1 MIKKEGI
8 NKRKIYL
15 TGVMTG
21 VLLAL
26 SFPPFPLPLLSF
38 VAFVPLLFAL
48 DLKQYKKPFLLIYLT
63 FFIYHGG
70 ANWWIS
76 SWQSDTDPFLMLS
89 GFAIWLVHPFFFF
102 LPLSLFLFIRK
113 KFGLNIALWLFPFSW
128 VGFEWLHSLGDVA
141 YPWIT
146 IGYTQ
151 IYNRMWVQAADIS
164 GVWGLS
170 FMIVMINV
178 IVYKLILR
186 YNSIQQENKNFKV
199 FIKTP
204 KVIALSVGLILLIAA
219 PMLYGAFKLPQFDHA
234 KLIKEKKSIKIGII
248 QPNINP
254 WSKWESNV
262 YRQIREHRRISD
274 SLRKAV
280 GRLDLVIWSETAIP
294 FLSFEF
300 NSDHKFSYIQDW
312 VDSSGFSLLTGFTD
326 IYFYKEPKKAPK
338 TAKVLLGDSSRI
350 YDSYNSAIVINPYPN
365 NTDTQIYRKMR
376 LTPFGER
383 IPYEELFLF
392 ARKWVQWGVGISSW
406 ALGPKQS
413 VLEVK
418 IRDIHTKIGPI
429 ICIESIYP
437 GFVKDFVSLG
447 ANILTVITND
457 GWYDY
462 TVGPEQHY
470 QIACMRAIETRR
482 YIARC
487 ANTGVSGF
495 ITPAGTSILKA
506 PQYTKIG
513 IAASLPLLNEKS
525 FYVRYGDWLVYLC
538 SGICVLFFII
548 SFFRKSI
555 VN

>member
-1 MIKKEGI
+1 
-8 NKRKIYL
+8 
-15 TGVMTG
+15 
-21 VLLAL
+21 
-26 SFPPFPLPLLSF
+26 
-38 VAFVPLLFAL
+38 
-48 DLKQYKKPFLLIYLT
+48 
-63 FFIYHGG
+63 
-70 ANWWIS
+70 
-76 SWQSDTDPFLMLS
+76 
-89 GFAIWLVHPFFFF
+89 
-102 LPLSLFLFIRK
+102 FLF
-113 KFGLNIALWLFPFSW
+113 
-128 VGFEWLHSLGDVA
+128 V
-141 YPWIT
+141 Y
-146 IGYTQ
+146 
-151 IYNRMWVQAADIS
+151 
-164 GVWGLS
+164 S